1 MTPRTLFAIIIK
13 ILGIY
18 LVIGSLTLIPQSI
31 VTFYSF
37 SHQVGYRDMGDVMQV
52 LFFII
57 FATGIYILI
66 LRYCLFKT
74 EWVIEKLHLDKG
86 FTEDK
91 LEINIHRSTVLKI
104 AVIVIG
110 AIIIIENLPQFCR
123 QVLSYY
129 QMSAPDRGF
138 KENPVSSDIIFNFA
152 KLMIGFFLMTSS
164 RLVVNFIER
173 KRRGPDT
180 LQQTVE

>member
-13 ILGIY
+13 IIGIY
-18 LVIGSLTLIPQSI
+18 LVIGAFTLIPQSI
-31 VTFYSF
+31 ITLYSF
-37 SHQVGYRDMGDVMQV
+37 NHQVGYRDMGEVMQM

-57 FATGIYILI
+57 FAIGLYLLI

-74 EWVIEKLHLDKG
+74 EWIIKKLHLDKG

-91 LEINIHRSTVLKI
+91 FEINIHRSTILKI

-123 QVLSYY
+123 QVFSYY

-152 KLMIGFFLMTSS
+152 KLVIGFFLMTNS

-180 LQQTVE
+180 LKANC